1 VISYTETLRL
11 GIQSLLSN
19 KQRTFLTALGLLI
32 GNASVIWVVTIS
44 LASQDYILNL
54 IRGIGSNIVYA
65 SYSGGAS
72 TTADSATDFVKVA
85 DVEAVRQQ
93 LDGTVAAVSGVLLS
107 QDRMR
112 VEGREED
119 VSIIGADEYYAKV
132 RNLKLLSGRFI
143 DSGDIEF
150 RNHVAMLTEKM
161 AKRLFGSQE
170 QAIGQHI
177 RIQQLQFDV
186 VGTFKESSST
196 FGQSELKEEN
206 AVIPVSV
213 LRYFVRLERVDPLYV
228 SALNADDVERVTRT
242 VKTILE
248 SRHRPGARYEVAN
261 LKPILDTA
269 TAISYVLSA
278 VLLIVSSIA
287 LLISG
292 IGIMNIMLVTVKER
306 TREIGVRLA
315 IGASRRAVL
324 LQFLTEAILISMI
337 GGFAGIVLGVSLPFA
352 VWFFAPEFA
361 IPLQPV
367 VVSIA
372 VAFGVSLGV
381 GLIFGMRPANQ
392 AAQMNPTEALR
403 YE

>member
-1 VISYTETLRL
+1 
-11 GIQSLLSN
+11 
-19 KQRTFLTALGLLI
+19 
-32 GNASVIWVVTIS
+32 
-44 LASQDYILNL
+44 
-54 IRGIGSNIVYA
+54 
-65 SYSGGAS
+65 
-72 TTADSATDFVKVA
+72 
-85 DVEAVRQQ
+85 
-93 LDGTVAAVSGVLLS
+93 
-107 QDRMR
+107 MR

-119 VSIIGADEYYAKV
+119 VSIIGADEYYPKV

-143 DSGDIEF
+143 DAGDIEF

-161 AKRLFGSQE
+161 AKRLFGGQE
-170 QAIGQHI
+170 QAIGQKL
-177 RIQQLQFDV
+177 RIQQLQFEV

-213 LRYFVRLERVDPLYV
+213 LRYFAQVERVDPLYV
-228 SALNADDVERVTRT
+228 SALSPDDVVPLTAR
-242 VKTILE
+242 VKTILQ

-269 TAISYVLSA
+269 TAVSTVLSI

-306 TREIGVRLA
+306 TREIGLRLS

-324 LQFLTEAILISMI
+324 LQFLSEAILISLI
-337 GGFAGIVLGVSLPFA
+337 GGLAGIFLGVSLPLA

-361 IPLQPV
+361 IPWPPV
-367 VVSIA
+367 AIA
-372 VAFGVSLGV
+372 VGVAFGVSLAV
-381 GLIFGMRPANQ
+381 GLIFGLRPAIQ
-392 AAQMNPTEALR
+392 ASRLNPTEALR

>member
-1 VISYTETLRL
+1 
-11 GIQSLLSN
+11 
-19 KQRTFLTALGLLI
+19 
-32 GNASVIWVVTIS
+32 
-44 LASQDYILNL
+44 
-54 IRGIGSNIVYA
+54 
-65 SYSGGAS
+65 
-72 TTADSATDFVKVA
+72 
-85 DVEAVRQQ
+85 
-93 LDGTVAAVSGVLLS
+93 
-107 QDRMR
+107 
-112 VEGREED
+112 
-119 VSIIGADEYYAKV
+119 
-132 RNLKLLSGRFI
+132 
-143 DSGDIEF
+143 
-150 RNHVAMLTEKM
+150 
-161 AKRLFGSQE
+161 
-170 QAIGQHI
+170 
-177 RIQQLQFDV
+177 
-186 VGTFKESSST
+186 
-196 FGQSELKEEN
+196 
-206 AVIPVSV
+206 
-213 LRYFVRLERVDPLYV
+213 
-228 SALNADDVERVTRT
+228 

-372 VAFGVSLGV
+372 VAFAVSLGV

>member
-1 VISYTETLRL
+1 MISHTETLRL

-65 SYSGGAS
+65 SYSGGAG
-72 TTADSATDFVKVA
+72 TAADSATDFVKVA

-93 LDGTVAAVSGVLLS
+93 LDGTVSAVSGVLLS

-170 QAIGQHI
+170 QAIGQKI

-186 VGTFKESSST
+186 IGTFKESSST

-228 SALNADDVERVTRT
+228 SAQKADDVERITRS

-261 LKPILDTA
+261 LKAILDTA

-324 LQFLTEAILISMI
+324 LQFLFEAVLISLI
-337 GGFAGIVLGVSLPFA
+337 GGFAGIFLGVSLPFA
-352 VWFFAPEFA
+352 LWFFAPEFA
-361 IPLQPV
+361 IPLRPV
-367 VVSIA
+367 LIAIA

-381 GLIFGMRPANQ
+381 GLIFGLRPARQ